1 MGLLEESG
9 LILKAGETVTKR
21 GKYKGKMPKGLE
33 TKVRLRGAIMPWK
46 GGAYKKVEWEDVDGE
61 IVLTSSRLL
70 AFAKKGRIKKE
81 IVNWEL
87 KVVGVTVKKSRFG
100 KEKLVLTLELGT
112 PKAETTELEVE
123 NPSEWRNAI
132 ANMASQM

>member
-1 MGLLEESG
+1 MSK
-9 LILKAGETVTKR
+9 IKFMSTKIR
-21 GKYKGKMPKGLE
+21 
-33 TKVRLRGAIMPWK
+33 
-46 GGAYKKVEWEDVDGE
+46 KKVEWEDVDGE

-70 AFAKKGRIKKE
+70 VFAKKGRIKKE

-87 KVVGVTVKKSRFG
+87 KVVGVTVKKPRFG

>member
-9 LILKAGETVTKR
+9 LILKAGETVTKH
-21 GKYKGKMPKGLE
+21 GSFKGKMPKGFMSKIKFMS
-33 TKVRLRGAIMPWK
+33 TKIR
-46 GGAYKKVEWEDVDGE
+46 KKVEWEDVDGE

-70 AFAKKGRIKKE
+70 VFAKKGRIKKE

-87 KVVGVTVKKSRFG
+87 KVIGVTVKKPRLG

-112 PKAETTELEVE
+112 PKAEATELEVE

-132 ANMASQM
+132 ATLASQM